1 MGRGTPGPWMGTP
14 PPHPIGMAALYLAEP
29 RQRLGGG
36 GGKRRSLVSEQPR
49 AGVHSDRRPHAPPLS
64 PGTGHRPPRK
74 SLRRRKGAAGWR
86 PRSEVGSSEPGFR
99 DPRSLWS
106 CCRLSC
112 ASPGAIATPH
122 RALRGRLFCGAHP
135 DGGARGPDGSVSG
148 ARAGVG
154 WGGGRRGPLGGGF
167 AYGMEPTGPQG
178 TTRAGREAKCLLSS
192 RGPGGEAGGAHHG
205 AATAQSRAARA
216 RLCFSIRGG
225 PRARTHVTTA
235 WKRSVADVG
244 KKEKIK

>member
-1 MGRGTPGPWMGTP
+1 MWYGATGRGTPGPWMGTP

-29 RQRLGGG
+29 RQRLGGRG

-74 SLRRRKGAAGWR
+74 SLRRRKGAAGWH

-122 RALRGRLFCGAHP
+122 RALRGRLSCGAHP

-154 WGGGRRGPLGGGF
+154 VGVGVGEALWEEALLMGWSLQGHREPPERGARPSASPPPGV
-167 AYGMEPTGPQG
+167 
-178 TTRAGREAKCLLSS
+178 RAGKQVAPTTERPPRS
-192 RGPGGEAGGAHHG
+192 P
-205 AATAQSRAARA
+205 
-216 RLCFSIRGG
+216 G
-225 PRARTHVTTA
+225 PRARAFASPSGVVPERAHTRDHCMEEV
-235 WKRSVADVG
+235 SG
-244 KKEKIK
+244 